1 MCSKN
6 YDLKWGLEQVRDVWT
21 KSFRPDPVQVPSD
34 DEPEAVEE
42 ESAGKEPLHE
52 DDFERA
58 MRLQHEADLRA
69 SSKHAPADQLDEWL
83 KETSV
88 PYTPDDNFSQT
99 GIFEYWHSKTSKYP
113 DLARMWRQFHACPAS
128 GGGIE
133 RVFTAAGKQHD
144 DLKKKTMD
152 KTLESTLKAGL
163 NTKLPTCDAEGVFH
177 DDEGTYKNRK

>member
-1 MCSKN
+1 
-6 YDLKWGLEQVRDVWT
+6 
-21 KSFRPDPVQVPSD
+21 
-34 DEPEAVEE
+34 
-42 ESAGKEPLHE
+42 
-52 DDFERA
+52 

-69 SSKHAPADQLDEWL
+69 SSKHAPDPVYADQLDEWL

-113 DLARMWRQFHACPAS
+113 DLARMWRRFHACPAS

-144 DLKKKTMD
+144 NLKKKTMD

-163 NTKLPTCDAEGVFH
+163 NTKLPTCDA
-177 DDEGTYKNRK
+177 

>member
-1 MCSKN
+1 
-6 YDLKWGLEQVRDVWT
+6 
-21 KSFRPDPVQVPSD
+21 
-34 DEPEAVEE
+34 
-42 ESAGKEPLHE
+42 
-52 DDFERA
+52 

-69 SSKHAPADQLDEWL
+69 SSKHAPDPVYADQLDEWL

-113 DLARMWRQFHACPAS
+113 DLARMWRRFHACPAS

-144 DLKKKTMD
+144 DLKEKTMD
-152 KTLESTLKAGL
+152 NMLESSRKAGL
-163 NTKLPTCDAEGVFH
+163 NTKLPICDAEWGLP
-177 DDEGTYKNRK
+177 

>member
-1 MCSKN
+1 M
-6 YDLKWGLEQVRDVWT
+6 
-21 KSFRPDPVQVPSD
+21 
-34 DEPEAVEE
+34 
-42 ESAGKEPLHE
+42 
-52 DDFERA
+52 

-69 SSKHAPADQLDEWL
+69 EAVSSQHVPAPDQLEEWL

-88 PYTPDDNFSQT
+88 PYVPDDNFSQT
-99 GIFEYWHSKTSKYP
+99 GIFEYWHSKTSTYP

-152 KTLESTLKAGL
+152 KTLESTLKAGI

-177 DDEGTYKNRK
+177 DDEGTYKKRK

>member
-1 MCSKN
+1 
-6 YDLKWGLEQVRDVWT
+6 
-21 KSFRPDPVQVPSD
+21 
-34 DEPEAVEE
+34 
-42 ESAGKEPLHE
+42 
-52 DDFERA
+52 

-69 SSKHAPADQLDEWL
+69 SSKHAPAPLYADQLDEWL

-144 DLKKKTMD
+144 DLKKKTID

-177 DDEGTYKNRK
+177 DDEGTYTRIEVQGI